1 MGGGS
6 GEVFT
11 IEQTVKIGIKDSTP
25 DYPLD
30 VNHNVSGISIYA
42 SHDIAAYSDKRVKKD
57 IETIPNALD
66 KVSKLRGVTF
76 KRTDEGSSDKTHMG
90 VIAQEIQEIIPEVV
104 TERPS
109 DGHLSVSYGNVVGV
123 LIEAIKELKAEVEE
137 LKGVD
142 KCKCKD

>member
-1 MGGGS
+1 
-6 GEVFT
+6 
-11 IEQTVKIGIKDSTP
+11 
-25 DYPLD
+25 
-30 VNHNVSGISIYA
+30 
-42 SHDIAAYSDKRVKKD
+42 
-57 IETIPNALD
+57 
-66 KVSKLRGVTF
+66 
-76 KRTDEGSSDKTHMG
+76 MG

-123 LIEAIKELKAEVEE
+123 LIEAIKELQAEVEE